1 MIQGMIG
8 RHVAG
13 DAKERRVALAI
24 LFSGSAAALASL
36 FGDPWVVRG
45 GVVIAIAMAFA
56 AFYFTT
62 RELRRAREQHRQEMR
77 EQLEIRRADLR
88 RHHAESMAMMDRY
101 GARIA
106 ASRSTIAELKRQVDA
121 ANAELSTLRGNAVLL
136 RSEVAVRQARIKQL
150 EAAIVQLES
159 QLTEQ
164 TGRTTQNLVSLPK
177 RGQVLS
183 GDDVREAVATPVTI
197 TRYHA

>member
-1 MIQGMIG
+1 MG
-8 RHVAG
+8 RHMAG

-24 LFSGSAAALASL
+24 LFSGSGAALASL
-36 FGDPWVVRG
+36 FGDPWVVRV
-45 GVVIAIAMAFA
+45 GVGIAIVMAFA

-62 RELRRAREQHRQEMR
+62 RELRRVREQHRQEIR
-77 EQLEIRRADLR
+77 EQLEIRRADLS
-88 RHHAESMAMMDRY
+88 RHHVESMAMMDRY

-106 ASRSTIAELKRQVDA
+106 ASRSTIAELRRQVDA

-159 QLTEQ
+159 QLAEQ
-164 TGRTTQNLVSLPK
+164 TGQSAPNLVSLPK
-177 RGQVLS
+177 RGRILS
-183 GDDVREAVATPVTI
+183 DDVREAVATPVTI

>member
-1 MIQGMIG
+1 M
-8 RHVAG
+8 AG

-36 FGDPWVVRG
+36 FGDPW
-45 GVVIAIAMAFA
+45 
-56 AFYFTT
+56 
-62 RELRRAREQHRQEMR
+62 
-77 EQLEIRRADLR
+77 
-88 RHHAESMAMMDRY
+88 
-101 GARIA
+101 
-106 ASRSTIAELKRQVDA
+106 RQVDA